1 MVGVLARDL
10 VLDRFAWIDG
20 HADVWAVFRDAEAL
34 RTVVAALAE
43 PFRADGITAV
53 CGIESRGFLL
63 GGAVAVELGAGFVPI
78 RKAGGLFPGAKVTR
92 TTAPDYRGVVNTL
105 RMQRAA
111 LAPGDRVVLVDDW
124 IQTGSQA
131 EAVRALVAE
140 CGAELVGCGVLVDEL
155 TDQRRS
161 EVGPVH
167 ALVRAAELPA
177 DAAADG

>member
-1 MVGVLARDL
+1 MAGRARAV

-20 HADVWAVFRDAEAL
+20 HADVWAIFRDADAL
-34 RTVVAALAE
+34 RVVVKALAD
-43 PFRADGITAV
+43 PFRDERITAV

-63 GGAVAVELGAGFVPI
+63 GGAAAIELGVGFVPV
-78 RKAGGLFPGAKVTR
+78 RKADGLFPGVKVAR

-105 RMQRAA
+105 RVQRSV

-131 EAVRALVAE
+131 RAVHALIAE
-140 CGAELVGCGVLVDEL
+140 CGATLAGCSVIVDEL

-161 EVGPVH
+161 GIGPVH
-167 ALVRAAELPA
+167 ALVRAADLPA
-177 DAAADG
+177 DG